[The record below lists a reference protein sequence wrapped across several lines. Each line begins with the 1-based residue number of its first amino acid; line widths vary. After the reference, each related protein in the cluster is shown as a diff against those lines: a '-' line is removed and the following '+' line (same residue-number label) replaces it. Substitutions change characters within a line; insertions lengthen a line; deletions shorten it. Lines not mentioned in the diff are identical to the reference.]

1 MGCLGQVSIASVSSH
16 IAKKGGWS
24 RNSVLIEGHVLGKSE
39 EVGSILRTERVIKG
53 HRAKEKNSLKS
64 K

>member
-1 MGCLGQVSIASVSSH
+1 MGCLGQVSIASVL
-16 IAKKGGWS
+16 AKKGGWS